1 VSGLVGVV
9 GHGSRSL
16 VSEAELDVLAAD
28 YERLRGGGTRLV
40 RAAAGFA
47 RVAKIARSAVGE
59 ADPAPGSSWVL
70 TSGTAHDRGSS
81 AGMDLAD
88 LDGQFAWTCYD
99 ASHAEFSLASDPFGM
114 QSLYVAE
121 RAGRT
126 YFSTSALALA
136 SHLRAGPSSLG
147 LGMFLR
153 AGYQVG
159 PVTAWEGIERLPPG
173 TRINFTQRGPTREVH
188 WRPSIDDAVADLNL
202 QDTMDLCRQV
212 VTDTFRAYLGEQPP
226 TWADLTSGYD
236 TRFMTLLLR
245 EADVDFVTNTII
257 NVHTMDA
264 QIASQIARVAQWE
277 WHSFE
282 LPGDWPET
290 LPKMLPEAVAWGDCH
305 LNALQLAEVLW
316 GHREKAR
323 LHGSLLT
330 GGGGEHFRHVAW
342 QSEFLNA
349 GRTKQVNFDNWVD
362 MVLMWPMNTDL
373 FARDPSAEVRG
384 YLREAM
390 VARAEPYSAYLN
402 TTQLDV
408 LHAYRTTGHLG
419 AYRSSS
425 LGYLAAELPFYFKPV
440 YDVAISTNYRY
451 RNNHGLMRHMI
462 ESLDPKL
469 AALPASIG
477 GPAEPQRLTNLHRF
491 IPYYRKYARK
501 AITKVGQ
508 RLIGRAL
515 LLPPP
520 IPDELRTSARAAVV
534 ESLSEDGPLRAEQM
548 RSGPLYAPRAL
559 NALLARAGDPTL
571 KEAKVLE
578 RILTAEQ
585 ALRMVDGAVDT

>member
-1 VSGLVGVV
+1 MSGLVGVV
-9 GHGSRSL
+9 AHGRDSR
-16 VSEAELDVLAAD
+16 VGQDELDGLADD

-40 RAAAGFA
+40 GDAGGFA
-47 RVAKIARSAVGE
+47 RVAKIVPSADGA
-59 ADPAPGSSWVL
+59 ADPPPGSSWVL
-70 TSGTAHDRGSS
+70 ASGTVHDRGSS

-88 LDGQFAWTCYD
+88 LDGQFAWTSYD
-99 ASHAEFSLASDPFGM
+99 AARAEFSLASDPLGM
-114 QSLYVAE
+114 QALYVAE
-121 RAGRT
+121 RGGKT

-136 SHLRAGPSSLG
+136 KHLRAGPNGLG
-147 LGMFLR
+147 LSVFLR

-159 PVTAWEGIERLPPG
+159 PVTAWEGIERLDPG
-173 TRINFTQRGPTREVH
+173 TRITFTERGPTREVY
-188 WRPSIDDAVADLNL
+188 WRPSIDDAVSRLDLG
-202 QDTMDLCRQV
+202 DTMDLCRQV
-212 VTDTFRAYLGEQPP
+212 VTDTFRAYLASQPP

-245 EADVDFVTNTII
+245 EAGVDFVTNTII

-264 QIASQIARVAQWE
+264 RIAGQIARVARWE
-277 WHSFE
+277 WHTFE

-290 LPKMLPEAVAWGDCH
+290 LPKMVPQAVAWGDCH
-305 LNALQLAEVLW
+305 QNALQLAEVLW
-316 GHREKAR
+316 GHHEKAR
-323 LHGSLLT
+323 LHSSLLT

-349 GRTKQVNFDNWVD
+349 GKSKQVNFDNWVD

-373 FARDPSAEVRG
+373 FSRDPSAEVRE

-390 VARAEPYSAYLN
+390 VARAEPYSAHLN
-402 TTQLDV
+402 TTQLDI

-419 AYRSSS
+419 AYRSSAS
-425 LGYLAAELPFYFKPV
+425 AYLAAELPFYFKPV
-440 YDVAISTNYRY
+440 FDVAISTNYRY

-477 GPAEPQRLTNLHRF
+477 GPAQPQRLTNLHRF
-491 IPYYRKYARK
+491 IPYYGKYACK

-520 IPDELRTSARAAVV
+520 IPDELRSAARAAVV
-534 ESLSEDGPLRAEQM
+534 DSMSESGPLRARQM
-548 RSGPLYAPRAL
+548 RSGPLFEPEAL

-585 ALRMVDGAVDT
+585 ALRMVDGAVNG

>member
-9 GHGSRSL
+9 GYGRDPR
-16 VSEAELDVLAAD
+16 VSEDELDGLAAD
-28 YERLRGGGTRLV
+28 YERLRGGGETLIRD
-40 RAAAGFA
+40 AGGFA
-47 RVAKIARSAVGE
+47 RVAKIARSADGA
-59 ADPAPGSSWVL
+59 ADPPPGSSWVL
-70 TSGTAHDRGSS
+70 TSGAVHDRGSS

-99 ASHAEFSLASDPFGM
+99 AARAEFSFASDPLAM
-114 QSLYVAE
+114 QALYVAE
-121 RAGRT
+121 RGGKT

-136 SHLRAGPSSLG
+136 RHLRTGPNSLG
-147 LGMFLR
+147 LSVFLR

-159 PVTAWEGIERLPPG
+159 PVTPWEGIERLEPG
-173 TRINFTQRGPTREVH
+173 TRITFTERGPTREVH
-188 WRPSIDDAVADLNL
+188 WRPSVDDAVARLDLR
-202 QDTMDLCRQV
+202 DTMDLCRQV
-212 VTDTFRAYLGEQPP
+212 VTDTFRAYLGGQPP

-245 EADVDFVTNTII
+245 EADVDFVTNTIT
-257 NVHTMDA
+257 NVHTMDER
-264 QIASQIARVAQWE
+264 IASQIARMAGWE
-277 WHSFE
+277 WHRFE
-282 LPGDWPET
+282 LPGDWPER
-290 LPKMLPEAVAWGDCH
+290 LPKLLPQAIAWGDCH

-323 LHGSLLT
+323 LHASLLI

-349 GRTKQVNFDNWVD
+349 GKSKQVNLDNWVD
-362 MVLMWPMNTDL
+362 MVLMWPTNTDL
-373 FARDPSAEVRG
+373 FARDPSAEVRE

-390 VARAEPYSAYLN
+390 VARAEPYSDYLN
-402 TTQLDV
+402 TTQLDI
-408 LHAYRTTGHLG
+408 LHAYRVTGHLG
-419 AYRSSS
+419 AYRSSAS
-425 LGYLAAELPFYFKPV
+425 AYLSAELPFYFKPV
-440 YDVAISTNYRY
+440 FDVAISTNYRY
-451 RNNHGLMRHMI
+451 RNNHGLMRHLI
-462 ESLDPKL
+462 ESLDPQL

-477 GPAEPQRLTNLHRF
+477 GPAQPQRLTNLHRF

-520 IPDELRTSARAAVV
+520 IPDELRSAARAAVV
-534 ESLSEDGPLRAEQM
+534 KGLSESGPLRAQQM
-548 RSGPLYAPRAL
+548 RSGSLFEPEAL

-571 KEAKVLE
+571 KEAKLLE

-585 ALRMVDGAVDT
+585 ALRMVDGAVDA